1 MPVNVPKVSKNAK
14 PAEDSGSSSSSTS
27 ASDARYEHLN
37 SRMPVERCVTHK
49 NNTSDYRQ
57 QRLGITHATAVRIMK
72 AAMVKKATH
81 DAFQEVSDEC
91 DRFLEYITA
100 RIVAYMDGA
109 NRKTVR
115 ESDIRKLA
123 SWSDMPLYL

>member
-14 PAEDSGSSSSSTS
+14 PVEDSGSSSSSS
-27 ASDARYEHLN
+27 AAETRYEHLN
-37 SRMPVERCVTHK
+37 SRMPVERRVTHK